1 MPVVVHILLTLAYA
15 GIAAGIA
22 ALMVQRW
29 PSIDTPTAIL
39 VAGVIFALAL
49 LLHEIFVRVRRQAD
63 IVAHIHALRTGYD
76 GVMGELVEARGET
89 RGIHEALVE
98 GRQRARDAERKEI
111 EKVASEVRILQS
123 IVEQLCDRVEN
134 PGPNR
139 GRVAVSLRSAKDLD
153 DDAVL
158 AILREGLRSEK
169 VDLYVQPIVSLPQRK
184 RRFYECFSRI
194 HDAAGLQVVPEQYL
208 AIAAEEGLIV
218 TLDNLFL
225 FRCVQLI
232 RRARQHNKDVG
243 FFCNISRHTVSDHQ
257 FFKDFVEFIADN
269 AELAPNLVFELSQ
282 ADLETADSELRA
294 GLERLSNLGFRF
306 SMDRVT
312 NLDFDIPVL
321 AARNVRFVKIE
332 AGLFLSE
339 KARTESPL
347 EIRDLKKALDRRGI
361 DLIVEK
367 IETEQQLREILD
379 YNIDFGQGYLFGEPR
394 ASREA
399 A

>member
-1 MPVVVHILLTLAYA
+1 MTLAVHFLFVLAYA
-15 GIAAGIA
+15 GIAA
-22 ALMVQRW
+22 ALAVILPQRL
-29 PSIDTPTAIL
+29 PAIDMPTAIIAAAVL
-39 VAGVIFALAL
+39 FTLAL
-49 LLHEIFVRVRRQAD
+49 LLHEIWVRTRRQAD
-63 IVAHIHALRTGYD
+63 IVSHIRALRSGYD
-76 GVMGELVEARGET
+76 GVMGELIEARGET
-89 RGIHEALVE
+89 RGIHEALVD
-98 GRQRARDAERKEI
+98 GRQRVRETERKEF

-153 DDAVL
+153 DEAVL
-158 AILREGLRSEK
+158 TILREGLRSER

-194 HDAAGLQVVPEQYL
+194 RDAAGLQVVPEQYL
-208 AIAAEEGLIV
+208 ALAAEEGLIV

-243 FFCNISRHTVSDHQ
+243 FFCNISRHTVSDHR

-282 ADLETADSELRA
+282 ADLETADVDLRA
-294 GLERLSNLGFRF
+294 GLERLANHGFRF

-312 NLDFDIPVL
+312 NLEFDIPVL

-332 AGLFLSE
+332 AGLFLAE
-339 KARTESPL
+339 KARIDAPL
-347 EIRDLKKALDRRGI
+347 ELRELKRSLDRRGI

-367 IETEQQLREILD
+367 IETEQQLREVLD

-394 ASREA
+394 ASRDA